1 MSRRTWFN
9 DATFTTQGLVVAAFS
24 FVTNNTDDPDV
35 ADFRGCGGLAGV
47 DAAGT
52 GVSNSGPSAVAS
64 IVRTDTGDFTVTFA
78 DGYRYAVAVLT
89 SISGATGHHVEWA
102 IPSNEGSG
110 HTTAVTMALTVSDD
124 EGAATDTTGRMVSVV
139 VFFKNSGNGT

>member
-1 MSRRTWFN
+1 MSRRTWFK
-9 DATFTTQGLVVAAFS
+9 DVETTTQGVVIAAFS

-35 ADFRGCGGLAGV
+35 TAFRGCGGL
-47 DAAGT
+47 T
-52 GVSNSGPSAVAS
+52 GSDGASSVANGGPSAVAS

-78 DGYRYAVAVLT
+78 DGYRYALAVLT
-89 SISGATGHHVEWA
+89 SISGATGHHVEYA

-110 HTTAVTMALTVSDD
+110 HTTAVTLALTVSDD

>member
-1 MSRRTWFN
+1 MSRRTWFK
-9 DATFTTQGLVVAAFS
+9 DAAFTTQGLTIVPFS
-24 FVTNNTDDPDV
+24 FVTNNTSDP
-35 ADFRGCGGLAGV
+35 ATTAFRGCGGL
-47 DAAGT
+47 T
-52 GVSNSGPSAVAS
+52 GSDGASSVANSGPSAVAS

-110 HTTAVTMALTVSDD
+110 HTTAVTLALTVSDD
-124 EGAATDTTGRMVSVV
+124 EGAPADTTGRMVSVV
-139 VFFKNSGNGT
+139 VFFKDAGNGT